1 MMERRLSERRGE
13 LDQEK
18 KLLRLE
24 RDEIQRTKNS
34 IRREE
39 ESIKVCQAFKD
50 DFFVKF
56 QFRLDML
63 ILYRIRQKAER
74 HLKPLNG
81 SSFEL
86 MKK

>member
-39 ESIKVCQAFKD
+39 ESIKVCHAF
-50 DFFVKF
+50 
-56 QFRLDML
+56 
-63 ILYRIRQKAER
+63 
-74 HLKPLNG
+74 
-81 SSFEL
+81 
-86 MKK
+86 

>member
-39 ESIKVCQAFKD
+39 ESIKVCQALKE

-56 QFRLDML
+56 QFRPDML

-74 HLKPLNG
+74 HLKPLNE
-81 SSFEL
+81 SSFER